1 MSHSGFAIST
11 KCSYYNRFAL
21 HRRPKGYVLIVS
33 SCRQEEER
41 RAELMARAKRK
52 EEQWQWDEDTEEGKD
67 NTSWSEISLYSRI
80 AFKEK
85 DSLVPRPSCL
95 QH

>member
-1 MSHSGFAIST
+1 MSYESFWLRYFYKVQLLQQVCSGVSALRT
-11 KCSYYNRFAL
+11 KRGTCYM
-21 HRRPKGYVLIVS
+21 VVS
-33 SCRQEEER
+33 RSLQEEER

-67 NTSWSEISLYSRI
+67 DTSWSGL
-80 AFKEK
+80 
-85 DSLVPRPSCL
+85 LVKGSFVPQPSCL

>member
-1 MSHSGFAIST
+1 M
-11 KCSYYNRFAL
+11 
-21 HRRPKGYVLIVS
+21 LIVS